1 MYLALYRKYRPKFF
15 KEIVGQEHIVNTI
28 KNEIVKSRISHSY
41 IFTGTRGTGKTS
53 CAKIFSKAINCL
65 NIQLGEPCQE
75 CDICRGIEEGSIYD
89 IIEID
94 AASNNGVDN
103 IREIKDE
110 SMYSPSICRYRV
122 YIIDE
127 VHMLSI
133 GAFNALLKI
142 MEEPP
147 KHLLF
152 ILATTNIEKVPST
165 ILSRCQRFDFKK
177 INSNEIQQR
186 IDTVCKNEG
195 IEISKKACEMI
206 SKLAD
211 GGMRDALSILDQCI
225 GYSSNVIEEDVIE
238 GIFGISDETYINEL
252 IYVIFSKD
260 VERGLNLVENLVG
273 SNKDIDIFCENM
285 ISVFRDLMIIKSNVT
300 SKIDIKN
307 YDKDILETIKTKKL
321 SEIIDILDR
330 LQDLYIDIQSKANKR
345 ISLEKF
351 IINISIDKNDDIKY
365 YDNVNNMYNKLQERL
380 LILENKL
387 IDNALDNNSYFCK
400 KDENSLESSQ
410 KHILNETSYKNT
422 NHIQNDVSNNSSNI
436 SVDSADIIE
445 FENWDEIINEIS
457 EKDKSLYIIIKD
469 TKAYIQ
475 KDLLFIDSNNKMFR
489 EIIKK
494 EGNAKKLGNIIYNK
508 TGIKYRIMLR
518 VQGNNNYN
526 VDSAKNQ
533 AILDRISNKAKELG
547 IDVRIK

>member
-1 MYLALYRKYRPKFF
+1 MYLALYRKYRPKLF

-75 CDICRGIEEGSIYD
+75 CDICKGIEEGSIYD

-110 SMYSPSICRYRV
+110 SMYSPSRCRYRV

-152 ILATTNIEKVPST
+152 ILATTNIEKVPPT

-177 INSNEIQQR
+177 IKSRDIQQR
-186 IDTVCKNEG
+186 IDIICKNEE
-195 IEISKKACEMI
+195 IEISEKACEMI

-225 GYSSNVIEEDVIE
+225 GYSAVIKEDIIEE
-238 GIFGISDETYINEL
+238 IFGISDETYINEF
-252 IYVIFSKD
+252 IYVIFSKNI
-260 VERGLNLVENLVG
+260 ERGLNLVENLVN
-273 SNKDIDIFCENM
+273 SNKDIDIFCENI
-285 ISVFRDLMIIKSNVT
+285 ISVFRDLMIIRSDVSFN
-300 SKIDIKN
+300 IDLQN
-307 YDKDILETIKTKKL
+307 YDKEVLEMIKTRSL
-321 SEIIDILDR
+321 SEIINILDR
-330 LQDLYIDIQSKANKR
+330 LQNLYTDIQLKANKR

-351 IINISIDKNDDIKY
+351 IIDISIDKNDYIKY

-387 IDNALDNNSYFCK
+387 INNTLYNNSYF
-400 KDENSLESSQ
+400 
-410 KHILNETSYKNT
+410 YKNDNNNFEASQNQILSEKSHKNT
-422 NHIQNDVSNNSSNI
+422 SHIQNYDMNNTSNI
-436 SVDSADIIE
+436 SVDNTDIIE
-445 FENWDEIINEIS
+445 FENWNEIIDEIS

-518 VQGNNNYN
+518 VQENNNYN
-526 VDSAKNQ
+526 VDTPKSQ
-533 AILDRISNKAKELG
+533 SILDGISNKAKELG